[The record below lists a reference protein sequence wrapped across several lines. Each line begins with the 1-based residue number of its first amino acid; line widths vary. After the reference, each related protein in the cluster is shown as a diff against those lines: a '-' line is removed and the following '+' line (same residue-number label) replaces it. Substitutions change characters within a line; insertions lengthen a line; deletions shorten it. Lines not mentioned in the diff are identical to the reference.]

1 MPILSIVIF
10 LPLFGAL
17 LLLFL
22 DNENKNL
29 IKGVTLAVTIAD
41 LVASLPLYLMFK
53 NTHEMQFTEKSLWIP
68 TFDAYY
74 SLGIDGISL
83 FMVLLTTL
91 TMVICAASIWSA
103 VDKHVKEFCIAL
115 LFLGTGM
122 LGTFCA
128 LDFLLFYVFWELM
141 LIPMYFIIG
150 VWGGTRRIYAAVKFF
165 LYTMFGSVLML
176 VAIIW
181 LYYHHH
187 TVTGQY
193 TWDILAYHKL
203 AIAPQLQFL
212 PFLAFFL
219 AFAIKVPMFPFHTW
233 LPDAHVEAPTSG
245 SVILAGILLKMGTYG
260 FLRFSLPIFP
270 EASAAA
276 AGWVGALALVGIIY
290 GALVAMVQE
299 DVKKLVAYSS
309 VSHLGFVMLGI
320 FAFNTQAI
328 DGAILQ
334 MINHGVST
342 GALFLLVGV
351 LYERRHTRMIDQY
364 GGVAAKMPV
373 FAVIFMITALSSIGL
388 PGTNGFVG
396 EFLILVGVFQTN
408 KIAALLAT
416 SGVIWA
422 AVYMLWMFQRV
433 MFGKVTNPANEK
445 LTDVNSRE
453 IAYFTPLI
461 ALIFIMGVYPNPFL
475 EKIEPSV
482 ENLVAHVQNR
492 AFPCPMDDTG
502 KASPALTSEPAAAIE
517 EPAVV
522 VEEPAAAV
530 EESSVV
536 VEEPAAAVE
545 ESAVVVEEPM
555 AADEGQTQ
563 NQEAGSSN
571 DMAAGVE
578 SSTGEPAQQ
587 GTE

>member
-1 MPILSIVIF
+1 MDAPILSIIIF
-10 LPLFGAL
+10 LPMAGVL
-17 LLLFL
+17 LLLL
-22 DNENKNL
+22 VDKRNESL
-29 IKGVTLAVTIAD
+29 IKGVTLAVTILD
-41 LVASLPLYLMFK
+41 FLVSLPLYFLFQ
-53 NTHEMQFTEKSLWIP
+53 NTHEMQFVEKKAWIP
-68 TFDAYY
+68 TFNAYY
-74 SLGIDGISL
+74 SLGVDGISL

-91 TMVICAASIWSA
+91 TMVICAASIWKA
-103 VDKHVKEFCIAL
+103 IDKYVKEFCISM

-141 LIPMYFIIG
+141 LIPMYFMIG

-187 TVTGQY
+187 WVTGIY
-193 TWDILAYHKL
+193 TWDIMAYHKL
-203 AIAPQLQFL
+203 AIDPAMQFL

-270 EASAAA
+270 EASFQAAWWI
-276 AGWVGALALVGIIY
+276 GLLALIGIIY

-309 VSHLGFVMLGI
+309 VSHLGFVMLAI
-320 FAFNTQAI
+320 FAFNVQAME
-328 DGAILQ
+328 GAILQ
-334 MINHGVST
+334 MINHGIST

-351 LYERRHTRMIDQY
+351 LYERRHTRLIADY
-364 GGVAAKMPV
+364 GGVAAKMPI

-396 EFLILVGVFQTN
+396 EFLILVGVFQEN
-408 KIAALLAT
+408 RVVAALAT
-416 SGVIWA
+416 TGVVWA

-433 MFGKVTNPANEK
+433 MFGKITNPKNEK
-445 LTDVNSRE
+445 LTDMNARE
-453 IAYFTPLI
+453 IAYFAPLV
-461 ALIFIMGVYPNPFL
+461 ALIFILGVFPTPFIQKMEPTVINL
-475 EKIEPSV
+475 VTHVRARTQPPPPDEKDAAINTRKDNQEDVSKIE
-482 ENLVAHVQNR
+482 AD
-492 AFPCPMDDTG
+492 AG
-502 KASPALTSEPAAAIE
+502 YPAYGPRVHGPAAKLCDL
-517 EPAVV
+517 PQ
-522 VEEPAAAV
+522 
-530 EESSVV
+530 SSA
-536 VEEPAAAVE
+536 PD
-545 ESAVVVEEPM
+545 S
-555 AADEGQTQ
+555 
-563 NQEAGSSN
+563 
-571 DMAAGVE
+571 
-578 SSTGEPAQQ
+578 GERRQQ
-587 GTE
+587 GMES